1 MKLPIRL
8 AAAVIVVA
16 AVHPAA
22 AQTFPNRP
30 ITMVVP
36 FAAGG
41 TTDVVARV
49 MADHMSR
56 TLKQQVVVENVAGA
70 GGTTGAT
77 RVQRATPDGY
87 TILMGNLGTQ
97 AASVGIY
104 GDKLSYDPRTDFEPI
119 INTGHA
125 DVCAAE
131 ERPRPKDFKE
141 FAALLKEKG
150 GQMNYG
156 SGGVGSTSHL
166 TCLFMHSLLG
176 VNVTHVPFRGS
187 GPRCR
192 RWSAARSIMSA
203 TSPSRRCRR
212 SRASR
217 SSPRRGEPRPRA
229 ADARRADLRRAGPAR
244 LHRQRLECHVRAEGT
259 PKDVLDRLHEAA
271 LAALNDEA
279 VKKRYTELGIELPG
293 PEGLTPAA
301 LAAHVRSEV
310 DKWTPVVKAAGVTAT
325 ETRAMDFRQ
334 LRSFVA
340 VAEEM
345 HFGRAAERLHVAP
358 TALSRLVKALE
369 DEIGVRLL
377 TRTTRAV
384 TLTRAGLDSLRM
396 RRRSSPAPR
405 TRRATPA
412 RWRTAAA

>member
-8 AAAVIVVA
+8 AAAVIAVA
-16 AVHPAA
+16 AAYPAA

-56 TLKQQVVVENVAGA
+56 TLRQQVVVENVAGA

-77 RVQRATPDGY
+77 RVQRAAPDGY

-119 INTGHA
+119 INTGGTPMY
-125 DVCAAE
+125 VL
-131 ERPRPKDFKE
+131 PKNGLGPKDFRE

-150 GQMNYG
+150 ATMNYG

-187 GPRCR
+187 GPAMQALVGGQIDYVCDQSVAAVPQIQGKALTGLVVASPTRAPQTPDVPT
-192 RWSAARSIMSA
+192 SAEQ
-203 TSPSRRCRR
+203 
-212 SRASR
+212 
-217 SSPRRGEPRPRA
+217 G
-229 ADARRADLRRAGPAR
+229 LPAFI
-244 LHRQRLECHVRAEGT
+244 VSGWNAMFAPKGT
-259 PKDVLDRLHEAA
+259 PKDVLDRLHAAA

-301 LAAHVRSEV
+301 LAAHVRAEV
-310 DKWTPVVKAAGVTAT
+310 DKWTPVVKAAGVT
-325 ETRAMDFRQ
+325 
-334 LRSFVA
+334 
-340 VAEEM
+340 
-345 HFGRAAERLHVAP
+345 GN
-358 TALSRLVKALE
+358 
-369 DEIGVRLL
+369 
-377 TRTTRAV
+377 
-384 TLTRAGLDSLRM
+384 
-396 RRRSSPAPR
+396 
-405 TRRATPA
+405 
-412 RWRTAAA
+412 